1 MQAQSV
7 QIIKTNTFDIL
18 FLILY
23 VIKLLNR
30 VNLLWPKIAP
40 HTYYIV
46 LIERLKRGICFF
58 MKMVQPRPRFRLFL
72 VFSNKQYN
80 FYNKSMLKTSIQYTA
95 PRWLMFVFQNCRVI
109 VTYKLRFKDFFWEQ
123 TTNECKKTFSDSN
136 EAKIWTFEHLFP
148 QISDPFLT
156 LITSRHDDAS
166 NVTTWWR

>member
-1 MQAQSV
+1 MGSYG
-7 QIIKTNTFDIL
+7 L
-18 FLILY
+18 
-23 VIKLLNR
+23 
-30 VNLLWPKIAP
+30 LLWLNDNNKRNGGRREKRSQFQYSNI
-40 HTYYIV
+40 
-46 LIERLKRGICFF
+46 LKNG
-58 MKMVQPRPRFRLFL
+58 PTRPLFRLFL

-95 PRWLMFVFQNCRVI
+95 PRWLVFVFQDCRVI